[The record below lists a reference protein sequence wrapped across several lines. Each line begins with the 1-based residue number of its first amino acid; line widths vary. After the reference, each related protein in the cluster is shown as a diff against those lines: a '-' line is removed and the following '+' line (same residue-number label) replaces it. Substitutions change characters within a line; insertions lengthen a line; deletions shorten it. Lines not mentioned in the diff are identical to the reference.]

1 MIGTEPKASALKQS
15 VLAAT
20 QVASKE
26 FATYENETVEVAET
40 GYYHFGIHA
49 ISDANM
55 WNLFVANFLVEA
67 GAEPTAP
74 AAVTDFA
81 VAQTP
86 NVLEAVVSFKAPTK
100 TVAGDDLT
108 DLTKIDVLRD
118 GNVINSISPSI
129 NWVAAD
135 QGYENSQDITSID
148 FGAGLTAALAQNDA
162 STHPRYW
169 ANDKSLRLY
178 DKNSMTI
185 SGGVIKKV
193 VFTFVSSSNNK
204 LAAEGLVVDG
214 ATVLLEERPLSR
226 K

>member
-1 MIGTEPKASALKQS
+1 MVLNLPKASALKQS

-86 NVLEAVVSFKAPTK
+86 NVLGVGGCCF
-100 TVAGDDLT
+100 
-108 DLTKIDVLRD
+108 I
-118 GNVINSISPSI
+118 
-129 NWVAAD
+129 
-135 QGYENSQDITSID
+135 QGSYQDSC
-148 FGAGLTAALAQNDA
+148 
-162 STHPRYW
+162 W
-169 ANDKSLRLY
+169 
-178 DKNSMTI
+178 
-185 SGGVIKKV
+185 
-193 VFTFVSSSNNK
+193 
-204 LAAEGLVVDG
+204 
-214 ATVLLEERPLSR
+214 
-226 K
+226 

>member
-1 MIGTEPKASALKQS
+1 LKQS

-55 WNLFVANFLVEA
+55 WRLMVKNFLVEA

-135 QGYENSQDITSID
+135 QGTRIHRILQALTLVLVLQLLWLRMMLVLILDIGQMIR
-148 FGAGLTAALAQNDA
+148 AYAC
-162 STHPRYW
+162 
-169 ANDKSLRLY
+169 
-178 DKNSMTI
+178 MTR
-185 SGGVIKKV
+185 
-193 VFTFVSSSNNK
+193 T
-204 LAAEGLVVDG
+204 L
-214 ATVLLEERPLSR
+214 
-226 K
+226 